1 MRVRAPGGGSEGV
14 RVKRLIAHP
23 LTPLW
28 PIWWRRGLAL
38 AAMVRTCA
46 HTGCGEPVAGEVG
59 RYCDQHALELAIV
72 LATLDEMRHV
82 PGETPD

>member
-1 MRVRAPGGGSEGV
+1 
-14 RVKRLIAHP
+14 
-23 LTPLW
+23 
-28 PIWWRRGLAL
+28 
-38 AAMVRTCA
+38 
-46 HTGCGEPVAGEVG
+46 VAGEVG